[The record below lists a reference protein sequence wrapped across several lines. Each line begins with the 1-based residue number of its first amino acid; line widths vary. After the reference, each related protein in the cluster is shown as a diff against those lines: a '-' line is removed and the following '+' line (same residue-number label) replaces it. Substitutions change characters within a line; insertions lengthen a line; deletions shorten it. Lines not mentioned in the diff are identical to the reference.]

1 MPQLKMDYLNK
12 YSEKKVF
19 VESGTYEG
27 DTVQT
32 AIDFGFEEIHSIEL
46 LDKYYEMSKERF
58 KNYPQV
64 KIWKGDSPDIL
75 RDEIIQNLNHQAQFW

>member
-32 AIDFGFEEIHSIEL
+32 AIDFGFEEII
-46 LDKYYEMSKERF
+46 
-58 KNYPQV
+58 V
-64 KIWKGDSPDIL
+64 
-75 RDEIIQNLNHQAQFW
+75 